1 MKLFFPV
8 LITLFLSTIFSCNKL
23 NDNNIIYIFKG
34 DVITKHDFQSRYTVW
49 LRKNGLADSYEMRK
63 NFLYSELSDK
73 LLYET
78 GIKEGVEYFPEV
90 KNKIDEFR
98 KKTIIE
104 HMKKRT
110 RKELYS
116 IDDEIVRSFYLENKD
131 LFLRE
136 KLHRLYAVRLS
147 SKKTAEETASQLRSG
162 NSIRLLSARFST
174 DENLS
179 RNNGDWGLFSED
191 VMDELW
197 KKDVLSAL
205 PGEILGPYLDSENYY
220 TIIEIAGYAYKRH
233 LSFNRAYPIIVEK
246 LIATQG
252 SGEWDRYRDTM
263 IRDYGAK
270 INLDNLN
277 WE

>member
-1 MKLFFPV
+1 
-8 LITLFLSTIFSCNKL
+8 
-23 NDNNIIYIFKG
+23 
-34 DVITKHDFQSRYTVW
+34 
-49 LRKNGLADSYEMRK
+49 
-63 NFLYSELSDK
+63 
-73 LLYET
+73 
-78 GIKEGVEYFPEV
+78 V